1 MNDYNNYGNYGY
13 IGYGNDRYRNKKKKS
28 SALIAIILA
37 FVLILGVTA
46 AGMVFYTSMSN
57 RFDDLTSRLEDSE
70 TALNYYRL
78 RLDALTGDIYDIF
91 GLSDELADGLSA
103 DMNDLRASLERM
115 SNLPMLADTNNSMSG
130 NIANTVARVS
140 PSIIGVRVH
149 VPSQTVNNFWRTR
162 AMLSE
167 GSGII
172 LTADGYIVTNYH
184 VISLANRHDNA
195 ILTVV
200 LDDGSEHTATVVGGD
215 EPNDLAVI
223 KIEVDNLP
231 YAILGTSDDM
241 QVGDFVIAIGNP
253 LGMYLSGS
261 VTFGIVS
268 GVNRMINA
276 ENVAENLIQTDAAI
290 NPGNSGGALLNL
302 HGEVIGINTLR
313 VAQSRSGVNVE
324 GIGFAIPITHA
335 KPIIDAI
342 IQGHVNVMQ

>member
-1 MNDYNNYGNYGY
+1 MNDYNNNYGY
-13 IGYGNDRYRNKKKKS
+13 MNYANNKHNRKQNS
-28 SALIAIILA
+28 VAVAVVIALILVMGLA
-37 FVLILGVTA
+37 ATGIML
-46 AGMVFYTSMSN
+46 YTIMDN
-57 RFDDLTSRLEDSE
+57 RFDELTRRLEESE
-70 TALNYYRL
+70 SALSDYRL
-78 RLDALTGDIYDIF
+78 RLDTLTGDIYDIF
-91 GLSDELADGLSA
+91 GISDEIANELNA
-103 DMNDLRASLERM
+103 DMNALRASIERV
-115 SNLPMLADTNNSMSG
+115 SSSPLFADTNNSRSI
-130 NIANTVARVS
+130 NISDTVSRTA

-149 VPSQTVNNFWRTR
+149 VPSQNINNFWRTR

-195 ILTVV
+195 VLTVV
-200 LDDGSEHTATVVGGD
+200 LSDGSEHTASVVGGD

-223 KIEVDNLP
+223 KIEADNLP

-268 GVNRMINA
+268 GVNRTINA
-276 ENVAENLIQTDAAI
+276 ENVAENLLQTDAAI

-324 GIGFAIPITHA
+324 GIGFAIPIDHA

-342 IQGHVNVMQ
+342 IRGQINSTQ